1 MNLTENARMCT
12 FLLVK
17 VDIVHNKGL
26 IVVIPM
32 KPCYNREKLQ
42 AVKMPKSTPFGISQ
56 LSLH

>member
-32 KPCYNREKLQ
+32 KPCYNRE
-42 AVKMPKSTPFGISQ
+42 AS
-56 LSLH
+56 SLPIIFHII

>member
-17 VDIVHNKGL
+17 VNIVHNKGL

-32 KPCYNREKLQ
+32 KPYYNREKL
-42 AVKMPKSTPFGISQ
+42 
-56 LSLH
+56 